1 MVTPLKEKK
10 KSNVEEKIKIYTSER
25 KNDSVLPVH
34 VHVFLTYWYCIL
46 SYILSPHLSG
56 I

>member
-34 VHVFLTYWYCIL
+34 VFLTYWYIVYCRIF
-46 SYILSPHLSG
+46 YHRI
-56 I
+56 